1 MSRRTKT
8 ETGRRPSEANSEDGM
23 LITVTATWRLT
34 DLWGISRTFEGLSQ
48 HFYDLSEEIPP
59 EAFVLIET
67 FFFTFFLNFWIIFY
81 IWLKCY
87 SIHVCFPIRT
97 LWRAVRPHLSQ
108 TFFYCTDSHCWPSPR
123 NKWHMIVRQ
132 HAKPMEDKFVFK
144 SCVLLLCKLKYKCI
158 FMCCNII

>member
-67 FFFTFFLNFWIIFY
+67 FFFVLLFSEFLDHF
-81 IWLKCY
+81 LHMTEVLQHTC
-87 SIHVCFPIRT
+87 
-97 LWRAVRPHLSQ
+97 LLS
-108 TFFYCTDSHCWPSPR
+108 
-123 NKWHMIVRQ
+123 NKNTM
-132 HAKPMEDKFVFK
+132 K
-144 SCVLLLCKLKYKCI
+144 SCPSAPITDLLLLYWLPLLAESEEQMAHDRKTTRKTYGRQICIQKLCV
-158 FMCCNII
+158 IIV